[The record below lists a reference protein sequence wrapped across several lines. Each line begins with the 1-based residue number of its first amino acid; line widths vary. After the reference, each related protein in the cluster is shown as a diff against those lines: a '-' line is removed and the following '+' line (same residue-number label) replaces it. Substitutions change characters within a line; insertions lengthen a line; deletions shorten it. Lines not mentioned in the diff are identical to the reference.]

1 MVSRAVSTGTSPPQ
15 VRSPTGDSGPEP
27 ERYASPVKGRT
38 RRARVRRLLGCL
50 ALGALAPLG
59 SIRTGSIGAAVVVGL
74 GAATFAWI
82 AGDMLGER

>member
-1 MVSRAVSTGTSPPQ
+1 

-27 ERYASPVKGRT
+27 ERYRSPVKGRT

-74 GAATFAWI
+74 GAAAFVWI